1 MATNSSELRMYD
13 LSSMN
18 CLLLE
23 GHTDIVL
30 ALEINSAGDALV
42 TGSKVKVYIRVLS
55 NIEC

>member
-30 ALEINSAGDALV
+30 ALEISNAGDALV
-42 TGSKVKVYIRVLS
+42 TGSKVKVYVV
-55 NIEC
+55 NQ

>member
-23 GHTDIVL
+23 GHKDIVL
-30 ALEINSAGDALV
+30 ALEFSSAGDALV
-42 TGSKVKVYIRVLS
+42 TGSKVKVYVV
-55 NIEC
+55 NQ